1 MNQDKNLMLVG
12 KCEEVAGLL
21 KYLSHPQR
29 LILLCKIAES
39 VKTVGELQEI
49 CGMSQ
54 SLTSQFLA
62 KMKAEGLIA
71 SEKDGKF
78 VTYHIADQRILKM
91 INSLNKIFC

>member
-1 MNQDKNLMLVG
+1 MKKNIEMTE

-39 VKTVGELQEI
+39 PRTVGDLQEI

-62 KMKAEGLIA
+62 KMKAEGLI
-71 SEKDGKF
+71 SSVKDGKF
-78 VTYHIADQRILKM
+78 VTYRIEDLRVSKI
-91 INSLNKIFC
+91 INSLNKIFCG

>member
-1 MNQDKNLMLVG
+1 MKKDKNSMLIE

-39 VKTVGELQEI
+39 DKTVGELQEI

-71 SEKDGKF
+71 SEKEGKF
-78 VTYHIADQRILKM
+78 VTYRIADARVSKLIH
-91 INSLNKIFC
+91 SLSGIFC